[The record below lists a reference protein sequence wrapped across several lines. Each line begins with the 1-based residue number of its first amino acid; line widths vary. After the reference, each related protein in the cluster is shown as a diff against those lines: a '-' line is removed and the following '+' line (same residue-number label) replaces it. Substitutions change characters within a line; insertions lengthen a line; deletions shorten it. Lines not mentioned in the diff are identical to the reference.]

1 MDQMDSS
8 SLQGVWEPK
17 EGDLYYFLDAEGESG
32 CDVMTCEEIDD
43 MRIGQGMAFASAEEA
58 ENEARR
64 RAVMWKLKKL
74 AGGFVPDWSG
84 HNPPKHFITYS
95 NNLKQWVADYTG
107 MYQAPNT
114 IYFAS
119 HEAAQNAIDTLGDE
133 LMVLL

>member
-1 MDQMDSS
+1 MNNNASQRA
-8 SLQGVWEPK
+8 WEPK
-17 EGDLYYFLDAEGESG
+17 EGDEYYTISNIGSSCKTRYDTPHLDQRTIA
-32 CDVMTCEEIDD
+32 
-43 MRIGQGMAFASAEEA
+43 QGNAFQSDTEA
-58 ENEARR
+58 QNEVKRR
-64 RAVMWKLKKL
+64 SVMWKMKKL
-74 AGGFVPDWSG
+74 ADGFVPDWSG